1 MPIAHHDLDEPNG
14 GRSVDSRDSS
24 VLYQPPP
31 STIRRLSE
39 ESLPTELCEGPVP
52 DSPLQPSVQDEDGNG
67 DGDVEDM
74 TSSREE
80 LIERLKKGGS
90 PIWVPGR
97 QVSLIKALPY
107 EDAIC

>member
-14 GRSVDSRDSS
+14 RSVDSRDSS
-24 VLYQPPP
+24 VLSQPPL

-52 DSPLQPSVQDEDGNG
+52 DSPLQPPVPDDN
-67 DGDVEDM
+67 DDVEDM

-80 LIERLKKGGS
+80 LIERLKKGES
-90 PIWVPGR
+90 PLWVPER
-97 QVSLIKALPY
+97 QVRLNINRCPP
-107 EDAIC
+107 DIG

>member
-1 MPIAHHDLDEPNG
+1 MPIAHHDLNEPPNG

-24 VLYQPPP
+24 VLYQRPL

-39 ESLPTELCEGPVP
+39 ESLPTELCEGPIP
-52 DSPLQPSVQDEDGNG
+52 DSPLQPPVRDHNDHDN
-67 DGDVEDM
+67 DDVEDM

-97 QVSLIKALPY
+97 QVSLMTTQSIR
-107 EDAIC
+107 